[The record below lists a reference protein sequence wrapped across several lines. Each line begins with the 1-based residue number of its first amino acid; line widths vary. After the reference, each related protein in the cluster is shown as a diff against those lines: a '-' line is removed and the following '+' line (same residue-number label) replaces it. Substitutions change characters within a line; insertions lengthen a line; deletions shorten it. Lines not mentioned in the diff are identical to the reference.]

1 LNNETLP
8 WADWAAEF
16 RENMPA
22 ELEKF
27 VQDKAAGSAS
37 TDHTKSIRERLK
49 DIMNLFRISRYRP
62 SPNGSLLIDNEQ
74 LIRGG
79 KTGSHRENK
88 PFSTRKRSGKAG
100 GTGGNVYS
108 AFQKKDG
115 VTGQQVNP
123 DMFPSV
129 RWVTVSDGTIVL
141 GDIEDRAARYLA
153 DQNILLINSDF
164 RVVTDMIEFFVNE
177 FGSLSGVNS
186 VVEDSV
192 HGWFE
197 QALVETVIGAQ
208 ALQGSKEWTVQDV
221 EAAFSE
227 EALTAAVMQRYHVN
241 IAVKR
246 DLGSRLG
253 SLRAMKVA

>member
-1 LNNETLP
+1 
-8 WADWAAEF
+8 
-16 RENMPA
+16 MPS
-22 ELEKF
+22 EIEEF
-27 VQDKAAGSAS
+27 VQEKAAGSAS

-49 DIMNLFRISRYRP
+49 EIMNLFKVSRYRP
-62 SPNGSLLIDNEQ
+62 SLNGSLLIDDEQ

-79 KTGSHRENK
+79 NTGSHKENK
-88 PFSTRKRSGKAG
+88 PFGARKRSGRVG

-115 VTGQQVNP
+115 VTGQKVNP
-123 DMFPSV
+123 DIFPTV
-129 RWVTVSDGTIVL
+129 RWVTLADGTRVP

-153 DQNILLINSDF
+153 DQNLLLINSDF
-164 RVVTDMIEFFVNE
+164 RVFTDMIEFFVNE
-177 FGSLSGVNS
+177 FGNQPGIKGT
-186 VVEDSV
+186 VEDSV

-208 ALQGSKEWTVQDV
+208 ALQGSKEWTIQDV
-221 EAAFSE
+221 DSALSE
-227 EALTAAVMQRYHVN
+227 EALTTAVMQRYHVN

>member
-1 LNNETLP
+1 MYYTGIDLHREASFLTTIDQNGQIVKKANLANEKRQILGFFKTLNNQS
-8 WADWAAEF
+8 
-16 RENMPA
+16 
-22 ELEKF
+22 K
-27 VQDKAAGSAS
+27 VVIYS
-37 TDHTKSIRERLK
+37 TA
-49 DIMNLFRISRYRP
+49 SRYRP
-62 SPNGSLLIDNEQ
+62 SQNGILLIDNEQ

-79 KTGSHRENK
+79 KTGPHIENK
-88 PFSTRKRSGKAG
+88 PFSTGKRSGKVG
-100 GTGGNVYS
+100 GTSGNVYS
-108 AFQKKDG
+108 AFEKKDG

-123 DMFPSV
+123 DLFPTV
-129 RWVTVSDGTIVL
+129 TWVTVADGTRVL
-141 GDIEDRAARYLA
+141 GDTEDRAARYLT

-164 RVVTDMIEFFVNE
+164 RVFTDMIEFFVNE
-177 FGSLSGVNS
+177 FGSQPGVNS

-221 EAAFSE
+221 EAALSE
-227 EALTAAVMQRYHVN
+227 EALTTAVMQRYHVN